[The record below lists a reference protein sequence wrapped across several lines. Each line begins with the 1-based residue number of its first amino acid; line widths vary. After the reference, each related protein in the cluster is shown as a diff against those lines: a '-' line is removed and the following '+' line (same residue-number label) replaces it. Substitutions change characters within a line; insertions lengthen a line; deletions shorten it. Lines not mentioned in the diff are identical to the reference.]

1 MDPKLATFLEVL
13 LGVRPAQARGG
24 RVVGEVAVPHE
35 VLVGVLE
42 DFERFAGVAGRGV
55 SGAVEGEWEE
65 RFRGVMRAFSGG
77 EGLEY
82 VRALVAGAGELAS
95 FAREY
100 AAQVEKTNASIKWHA
115 LRLVVEIAAVM
126 ALAWLNPLG
135 AMLQLLRLQALY
147 RLVMQNILARL
158 LVWVASRAG
167 AMVAVETALG
177 VAIEKFSLMEAGAK
191 GFRSAREKEYL
202 RQAAVAGAAGGAV
215 GWVLPAVGGAVVN
228 GVRRWLRGAGGGP
241 GGRFLVR
248 ELDEAVGRP
257 PVSGG
262 VVTSSS
268 ASSASSSA
276 VSAVVAG
283 GGRGVGEGVSG
294 SFGREFAV
302 SVGRMA
308 DVLEKSWLGPGS
320 GAGWWGSSLRRR
332 GCGSSGIWRV
342 RWVGRGRRG
351 SWGGRGRRSSRL
363 IMGVVVWVMI
373 CIGCWVIRR
382 GRCRGGCGMCCRI
395 GWWVS
400 RLRGGGAR
408 VLWWW
413 GWVRVVVR
421 VRRCSRSLRRTGR
434 WGWGP
439 VFRGWVLPMV
449 RWEVR
454 WRPVGRWGRTARSV
468 I

>member
-1 MDPKLATFLEVL
+1 MDPKLATFLMVL

-135 AMLQLLRLQALY
+135 ALLQLLRLQALY

-167 AMVAVETALG
+167 AMVAVETVLG

-191 GFRSAREKEYL
+191 GFRSGREKEYL
-202 RQAAVAGAAGGAV
+202 RQAAVAGAVGGAV
-215 GWVLPAVGGAVVN
+215 GWVLPAVGGAVVG

-262 VVTSSS
+262 VVTSSASSVSSS
-268 ASSASSSA
+268 ASSA
-276 VSAVVAG
+276 VVG
-283 GGRGVGEGVSG
+283 GGRGVVGVVG
-294 SFGREFAV
+294 SA
-302 SVGRMA
+302 
-308 DVLEKSWLGPGS
+308 
-320 GAGWWGSSLRRR
+320 
-332 GCGSSGIWRV
+332 
-342 RWVGRGRRG
+342 
-351 SWGGRGRRSSRL
+351 GGRGVVE
-363 IMGVVVWVMI
+363 GVGVM
-373 CIGCWVIRR
+373 
-382 GRCRGGCGMCCRI
+382 
-395 GWWVS
+395 
-400 RLRGGGAR
+400 LRAKD
-408 VLWWW
+408 
-413 GWVRVVVR
+413 
-421 VRRCSRSLRRTGR
+421 
-434 WGWGP
+434 
-439 VFRGWVLPMV
+439 
-449 RWEVR
+449 
-454 WRPVGRWGRTARSV
+454 
-468 I
+468 